1 MGADRGRRAVE
12 AEQTRITFCARRPS
26 TAGALHDRDNWRDRV
41 TGQRLRE
48 VVLLKP
54 ISNGALNARLLSVL
68 GNSLATSRRDR
79 QPPSHPR
86 KLAS

>member
-1 MGADRGRRAVE
+1 
-12 AEQTRITFCARRPS
+12 
-26 TAGALHDRDNWRDRV
+26 V

-68 GNSLATSRRDR
+68 GNSLEQLRGAIDSR
-79 QPPSHPR
+79 HPIR
-86 KLAS
+86 ASWQAEPR